1 VLAGVVLAST
11 AAHADDPT
19 VDPSSVLYQNK
30 PKDGQQRS
38 GCLSFVA
45 PNACKVVF
53 GTINP
58 GGWCAVFQ
66 PKA

>member
-11 AAHADDPT
+11 AAHADTPK
-19 VDPSSVLYQNK
+19 VGPSSVRYQNM

-38 GCLSFVA
+38 GWLSFVA
-45 PNACKVVF
+45 PNACKVVS

-66 PKA
+66 PRA